1 MASLKASM
9 LPFLLGLLF
18 SFSWL
23 TSAHPREDFPK
34 CLSLH
39 FEDSAAMSNV
49 FYTPH
54 NSSYSS
60 VLQFSIRNLRFSSSE
75 RKPLAIVTPTNA
87 SHIQAAILCSRLTIR
102 IRSGG
107 HDFEGLSYRAALPFV
122 IIDLINL
129 RTINVDAENKT
140 AWVQAG
146 ATLGE
151 LYYSISE
158 KSRTLAFPA
167 GNCPTVGVGGHFS
180 GGGHGT
186 IVRKYG
192 LASDNVI
199 DAQLIDAKG
208 RILDRASMGEDLFW
222 AIRGGG
228 GQSFGVVVAWKI
240 RLVEV
245 PSTVTMFSVSKTLE
259 QNATKLLIADQLL
272 PVMQESF
279 PELGLVKDDCFEMSW
294 IESVFYIGGFPS
306 NASLDVLLNR
316 TPLSLPKFKAKSDY
330 VKEPMPEIA
339 FQGIWDRFFEEHIEL
354 STLILIP
361 YGGKMEEIS
370 ESSTPF
376 PHRAGNLEESKEASD
391 RHMAWIRS
399 LYSYLTPYVSKNPRE
414 AYVNYRDLDLGIN
427 NLITGSTSFEQASI
441 WGRKYFKNNF
451 DRLVRVKTEV
461 DPTNFF
467 TNEQSIP
474 SLSSCIVLVAP
485 HRESA
490 ASRRPSPRGG
500 GFMYRRDYLYF
511 VKRESPPSITVTRK
525 PKTDLD
531 LDRLVAPDGP
541 GQPALGGPLGPP
553 IFGLAGPRSRPSQPT
568 VLHNAEQ
575 WHVARGVNIHSQG
588 DLDGS
593 SGYCGVE
600 NGGMW
605 WPDGASEAGGLT
617 PLPTAADSAAS
628 TEATAG
634 LLVWR
639 GDREVERESSTPREM
654 GVKLVACC
662 QVFEERERRWSTGF
676 GERKRLLTERKSE
689 KAVVGAGGEED
700 KLTST

>member
-1 MASLKASM
+1 MASVKASM

-75 RKPLAIVTPTNA
+75 RKPLAIVTQTNA
-87 SHIQAAILCSRLTIR
+87 SHIQAAILCSRKHNLQIR

-129 RTINVDAENKT
+129 RTINVDAANKT

-151 LYYSISE
+151 IYYSISE

-245 PSTVTMFSVSKTLE
+245 PSTLTMFSVSKTLE
-259 QNATKLLIADQLL
+259 QNATKLLHRWQYVANKLPEDLVIYVLVSRVNSSQEGNKTIQAVFLSLFLGEADQLL

-279 PELGLVKDDCFEMSW
+279 PELGLVRDDCFEMSW
-294 IESVFYIGGFPS
+294 IESVLYIGGFPS

-361 YGGKMEEIS
+361 YGGKMDEIS

-376 PHRAGNLEESKEASD
+376 PHRAGNLYVLVSTVIWSEESEEASD

-414 AYVNYRDLDLGIN
+414 AYVNYRDLDLGMN
-427 NLITGSTSFEQASI
+427 NLTGSTSFEQASI

-474 SLSSCIVLVAP
+474 SLSS
-485 HRESA
+485 
-490 ASRRPSPRGG
+490 
-500 GFMYRRDYLYF
+500 
-511 VKRESPPSITVTRK
+511 
-525 PKTDLD
+525 
-531 LDRLVAPDGP
+531 
-541 GQPALGGPLGPP
+541 
-553 IFGLAGPRSRPSQPT
+553 
-568 VLHNAEQ
+568 
-575 WHVARGVNIHSQG
+575 W
-588 DLDGS
+588 
-593 SGYCGVE
+593 
-600 NGGMW
+600 
-605 WPDGASEAGGLT
+605 
-617 PLPTAADSAAS
+617 
-628 TEATAG
+628 
-634 LLVWR
+634 
-639 GDREVERESSTPREM
+639 
-654 GVKLVACC
+654 
-662 QVFEERERRWSTGF
+662 
-676 GERKRLLTERKSE
+676 
-689 KAVVGAGGEED
+689 
-700 KLTST
+700 

>member
-9 LPFLLGLLF
+9 LPFLLVLLF

-34 CLSLH
+34 CISLH

-87 SHIQAAILCSRLTIR
+87 SHIQAAILCSRKHNLQIR

-129 RTINVDAENKT
+129 RAINVDAANKT

-158 KSRTLAFPA
+158 KSRILAFPA
-167 GNCPTVGVGGHFS
+167 
-180 GGGHGT
+180 
-186 IVRKYG
+186 
-192 LASDNVI
+192 DNVI

-259 QNATKLLIADQLL
+259 QNATKLLHRWQYVANKLPEDLDIYVLVSRVNSSQEGNKTIQAVFLSLFLGEADQLL

-279 PELGLVKDDCFEMSW
+279 PELGVVKDDCFEMSW
-294 IESVFYIGGFPS
+294 IE
-306 NASLDVLLNR
+306 

-361 YGGKMEEIS
+361 YGGKMDEIS

-376 PHRAGNLEESKEASD
+376 PHRAGNLYVLVSTVIWSEESEEASD

-414 AYVNYRDLDLGIN
+414 AYVNYRDLDLGMN
-427 NLITGSTSFEQASI
+427 NLTGSTSFEQASI

-467 TNEQSIP
+467 TNEQSIF
-474 SLSSCIVLVAP
+474 SLGDQRELQI
-485 HRESA
+485 HRE
-490 ASRRPSPRGG
+490 
-500 GFMYRRDYLYF
+500 
-511 VKRESPPSITVTRK
+511 PPQAIGTTFE
-525 PKTDLD
+525 L
-531 LDRLVAPDGP
+531 
-541 GQPALGGPLGPP
+541 
-553 IFGLAGPRSRPSQPT
+553 
-568 VLHNAEQ
+568 E
-575 WHVARGVNIHSQG
+575 
-588 DLDGS
+588 
-593 SGYCGVE
+593 Y
-600 NGGMW
+600 
-605 WPDGASEAGGLT
+605 
-617 PLPTAADSAAS
+617 
-628 TEATAG
+628 
-634 LLVWR
+634 
-639 GDREVERESSTPREM
+639 SSTFFN
-654 GVKLVACC
+654 
-662 QVFEERERRWSTGF
+662 QVRNEFERIIS
-676 GERKRLLTERKSE
+676 
-689 KAVVGAGGEED
+689 
-700 KLTST
+700 